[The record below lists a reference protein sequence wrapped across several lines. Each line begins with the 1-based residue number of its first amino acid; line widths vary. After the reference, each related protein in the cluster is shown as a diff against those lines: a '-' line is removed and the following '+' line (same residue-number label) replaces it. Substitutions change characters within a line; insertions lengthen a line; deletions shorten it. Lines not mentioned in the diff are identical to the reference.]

1 MKSVHL
7 QINTNVNIYSM
18 KHWFILSLVAF
29 ACLCILSCA
38 NKRTEASSASME
50 AEVEN
55 SEMLSEQDTPEM
67 VAEFIQ
73 KMYADIFAKYST
85 RESGLNEAFD
95 KYTSTDL
102 KQLENDVRQA
112 IVDEEI
118 EPMCYGWDWD
128 PWVLAQEW
136 SRPAAEVVK
145 VYDLHDSHC
154 KADVAVKYDIE
165 DSESKQVS
173 LTLVKENGQWK
184 VDDFAMAYNTGDKSY
199 KNSLR
204 KDFESAKADI
214 GMDMIYIE
222 CDSGSFSLCK
232 YEVTQSLWKRV
243 MGDNP
248 SQMQGDDLPVEQV
261 SWDDCQA
268 FISKFNE
275 LTGRNYRLPTEAE
288 WEFACRGGKLSKG
301 YKYSG
306 SNNLDEVAWYD
317 ENSNGKTHPVGQKKP
332 NELGLYDMSGNVWEW
347 CQDMHEGTGM
357 CRGGSW
363 IHNAR
368 NCDPSLPN
376 ETPRTFSINSLGF
389 RLAL

>member
-1 MKSVHL
+1 MKSR
-7 QINTNVNIYSM
+7 
-18 KHWFILSLVAF
+18 FITAIATI
-29 ACLCILSCA
+29 ACLCLVSCTHKRA
-38 NKRTEASSASME
+38 ETSTEENKP
-50 AEVEN
+50 EVEN
-55 SEMLSEQDTPEM
+55 AEMQSVKDTPERI
-67 VAEFIQ
+67 AECVQ
-73 KMYADIFAKYST
+73 KMYADIFAMYNTT
-85 RESGLNEAFD
+85 RESRFNDAFE
-95 KYTSTDL
+95 KYVSAEL
-102 KQLENDVRQA
+102 KKLEDDVYKA

-145 VYDLHDSHC
+145 VYNLHDSHC
-154 KADVAVKYDIE
+154 KADVAVKDDIGN
-165 DSESKQVS
+165 SESKQVT

-184 VDDFAMAYNTGDKSY
+184 VDDFAMAYNMGDKSY

-204 KDFESAKADI
+204 KDFEEAKADI
-214 GMDMIYIE
+214 SMDMVYIQ
-222 CDSGSFSLCK
+222 CDSGDFSLCK
-232 YEVTQSLWKRV
+232 YEVTQKLWKRV

-261 SWDDCQA
+261 SWDDCQV
-268 FISKFNE
+268 FISKFNQ

-301 YKYSG
+301 YQYAG
-306 SNNLDEVAWYD
+306 SDNLDEVAWFD
-317 ENSNGKTHPVGQKKP
+317 ENSDGKTHPVGQKKP
-332 NELGLYDMSGNVWEW
+332 NELGLYDMCGNVWEL
-347 CQDMHEGTGM
+347 CDDLKDGERV

-368 NCDPSLPN
+368 NCDPTLRN
-376 ETPRTFSINSLGF
+376 ETPQAFKINSLGF